1 MLPNHKVAGD
11 PNSSNKKINLS
22 NIELKLFNK
31 HNVYSDQCLGAVH
44 LFLNKKEEKIIKGF
58 ILIFYDHHKAS
69 VGKGYAQ
76 NNSHEQQI
84 CFCTQRKGHRQG
96 HLGTILN
103 TNNYENFVKI
113 KFFILNSNF
122 DQATQ
127 KINKKAILYGKN
139 NYNNANYYGINM
151 MSKIKAPIY
160 FRHYTLN

>member
-96 HLGTILN
+96 HPGVNPLYDAKQVQLN
-103 TNNYENFVKI
+103 RIFNLCLFTTLLSLLVVRQKYQSN
-113 KFFILNSNF
+113 KF
-122 DQATQ
+122 D
-127 KINKKAILYGKN
+127 
-139 NYNNANYYGINM
+139 
-151 MSKIKAPIY
+151 
-160 FRHYTLN
+160 